1 MALTPP
7 GAGSADPVVQL
18 TTLPGWR
25 QFVAAVP
32 SIPNLLAEPEWLS
45 LDDGKRASHD
55 EERLEHHSRL
65 VVVQTPVIERIV
77 KRGGDLIRM
86 NRVAHYGRSGLMVSG
101 PARTGK
107 TTAVTQ
113 LGKTAE
119 VMHRRRHPHSR
130 DDIPVIYITVPPAA
144 TGKMIAMELARF
156 LGLPVPRRSNIT
168 DVIEQVCGICLDAHV
183 TMIIV
188 DELHNLDLSTRA
200 GAEASDTLKY
210 LSERLPVTFVY
221 AGIGLDRG
229 AMLAGPRGD
238 QVAGRFTLIP
248 AGAFTPGREWAT
260 LIAALEG
267 ALRLYRHK
275 DGALVALAD
284 YLHRRTRGLIG
295 SLLWLIRDAACQAI
309 IDGTER
315 ITRKTLDVIAVDM
328 TAQAPPPRTGTAKR

>member
-1 MALTPP
+1 MVVTPP
-7 GAGSADPVVQL
+7 AGGADPVVQL

-25 QFVAAVP
+25 QFVAATP
-32 SIPNLLAEPEWLS
+32 SIPDLFTEQDWLA
-45 LDDGKRASHD
+45 LDDDKRAAHD
-55 EERLEHHSRL
+55 EDRLEHHSRL

-86 NRVAHYGRSGLMVSG
+86 NRAAHYGRSGLMVSG

-107 TTAVTQ
+107 TTAITQ

-144 TGKMIAMELARF
+144 TGKMIATELARF
-156 LGLPVPRRSNIT
+156 LGLPVPRRANIT
-168 DVIEQVCGICLDAHV
+168 DVIESVCGICLDTRV
-183 TMIIV
+183 TTIIV
-188 DELHNLDLSTRA
+188 DELHNLDMATRA

-210 LSERLPVTFVY
+210 FSERLPVTFVY

-229 AMLAGPRGD
+229 ALLAGPRGD

-248 AGAFTPGREWAT
+248 ASAFPPGREWAT

-275 DGALVALAD
+275 NGTLVTLAD

-309 IDGTER
+309 LDGTEQ
-315 ITRKTLDVIAVDM
+315 ITRKSLGQVAVDM
-328 TAQAPPPRTGTAKR
+328 TAQMPQARTGAKR